1 MVDSRKVELIQVVFL
16 DQTPQ
21 FNFIVADLTVCAL
34 SCVFICI
41 TIIIHSVSASKDQ
54 SFFSQMCAHFC
65 NIPVRLGLQEVLFL

>member
-16 DQTPQ
+16 DQTQ
-21 FNFIVADLTVCAL
+21 IFNLIVADLTVCAL

-54 SFFSQMCAHFC
+54 SF
-65 NIPVRLGLQEVLFL
+65 